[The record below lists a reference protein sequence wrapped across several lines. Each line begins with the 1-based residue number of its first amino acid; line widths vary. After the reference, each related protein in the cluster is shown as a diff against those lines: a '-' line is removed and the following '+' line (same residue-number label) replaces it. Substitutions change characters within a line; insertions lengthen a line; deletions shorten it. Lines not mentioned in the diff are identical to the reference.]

1 MASALAKRLDD
12 LEVKAKS
19 MTGNLEST
27 VYGIIDRVDRVDG
40 VLVPNVIR
48 CWEGEI
54 GNMEPTDRLPDV
66 FLVEKLESFIL
77 KHKKYKG
84 LFGGRGGMKT
94 RFAQNLFTTQ
104 VFSVGCKV
112 YALRERMTSLKESI
126 YSGIESTIKKNE
138 TPGYLSVPSQW
149 EIRNNISN
157 GKFVFGGMQNIL
169 DMKGSADF
177 KYFLMEEAEK
187 TKQAT
192 IDTLGPTLRDMPGA
206 ELWYLWN
213 TASSQDAMSKEFIT
227 PYQADLDKYGIYEDD
242 YHLIIKLTYKDN
254 PWFEHDDSLR
264 QELEKDRQKVEKRI
278 MSKAR
283 FNGIW
288 NGDFNDDCTTS
299 VIQEDWFEACID
311 AHKKLGFER
320 RGATVSA
327 SDPSDI
333 GTDPFGYAARQ
344 GVVFFSIDEIVG
356 ENGNRKMDEAC
367 KRAIQ
372 DGCDSYGYDA
382 DGLGATLRDNV
393 AAAFNGKSTNIYA
406 YKGSESPH
414 NPEGEFK
421 SQVSNLNNNSKVI
434 KVKDALKNKK
444 AQNTISFA
452 DRVYRT
458 YEAVVDGKYHDPDT
472 LVSFDSETIK
482 PEMLQKLKAEACK
495 IPIKPGTTV
504 QFYTKPEMRRGITM
518 PDGKRMVIPSPNL
531 FDSVIVAFD
540 KDCEIISREEVPLED
555 VYVQPVNYW

>member
-1 MASALAKRLDD
+1 MGSALSKKLDA
-12 LEVKAKS
+12 LEDQVKT
-19 MTGNLEST
+19 MTGNLDKT
-27 VYGIIDRVDRVDG
+27 VYGIINRVDKIDG
-40 VLVPNVIR
+40 KLVPNIIR

-54 GNMEPTDRLPDV
+54 GNMTHSDGAPTVL
-66 FLVEKLESFIL
+66 LVEKLEPFIL

-94 RFAQNLFTTQ
+94 RFAQNLFSTQ

-112 YALRERMTSLKESI
+112 YALRERMTSIKESI
-126 YSGIESTIKKNE
+126 YSGIEETIRSNSI
-138 TPGYLSVPSQW
+138 PGYLSVRSQW
-149 EIRNNISN
+149 EIRNNISK

-169 DMKGSADF
+169 DMKGSSDF

-192 IDTLGPTLRDMPGA
+192 IDTLGPTLRDVPGA

-213 TASSQDAMSKEFIT
+213 TASSQDPMSKEFIT

-254 PWFEHDDSLR
+254 PWFEHDESLR
-264 QELEKDRQKVEKRI
+264 QEIEKDRQKVDKRI
-278 MSKAR
+278 MSKSR

-288 NGDFNDDCTTS
+288 NGDFNDDCSTS

-311 AHKKLGFER
+311 AHEKLGFEA
-320 RGATVSA
+320 RGAIYAA
-327 SDPSDI
+327 SDPSDT
-333 GTDPFGYAARQ
+333 GTDPFGYAARK
-344 GVVFFSIDEIVG
+344 GVVFFGIDEIEG
-356 ENGNRKMDEAC
+356 ENGNRKMDDAC
-367 KRAIQ
+367 KRAIL

-393 AAAFNGKSTNIYA
+393 AAAFNGKKTNIYA

-414 NPEGEFK
+414 NPEAEFK
-421 SQVSNLNNNSKVI
+421 SQVSSLNNDSKI
-434 KVKDALKNKK
+434 ILVKDALKNKK
-444 AQNTISFA
+444 AQNIISFA

-472 LVSFDSETIK
+472 LVSFDSKTIS
-482 PEMLQKLKAEACK
+482 PEMMSKLKAEACK
-495 IPIKPGTTV
+495 VPIKPGPTV
-504 QFYTKPEMRRGITM
+504 QFYTKPEMRRGITL
-518 PDGKRMVIPSPNL
+518 PDGNRMVIPSPNL
-531 FDSVIVAFD
+531 FDAVIVAFD
-540 KDCEIISREEVPLED
+540 KGCEVVRSQIAAPPAPIKTFRMR
-555 VYVQPVNYW
+555 